1 MKKRSSIWIYGGLMG
16 ILLIILQIIEYKYSI
31 RDIPTSI
38 LIFVLALIFTTI
50 GIWVGLNFKTKNR
63 EGSLVDE
70 PENIQKR
77 LSLLKI
83 SSREYEVLQL
93 IGKGFSNQQIADQL
107 HISLSTVKTHTSKIF
122 SKLNVNRRTQLVRKA
137 QELHIIP

>member
-1 MKKRSSIWIYGGLMG
+1 MG
-16 ILLIILQIIEYKYSI
+16 VLLIILQIIEYKYSI

-50 GIWVGLNFKTKNR
+50 GIWVGLNFRNR
-63 EGSLVDE
+63 KKAGELVDQQQE
-70 PENIQKR
+70 IQKR

-93 IGKGFSNQQIADQL
+93 IGQGYSNQQIADQL

-137 QELHIIP
+137 QELHIIE